1 MLILQIALGIVL
13 AIFILALISN
23 PLFWKA
29 LGVVILVLL
38 CLCCCVA
45 IVAHKEEIT
54 HSAIFHWFAN
64 IVGLCLYAFFGWHIV
79 VGVKDWIKDKIHNKK
94 ENKT

>member
-13 AIFILALISN
+13 AIFILVLISN

-29 LGVVILVLL
+29 LGVVILILL

-54 HSAIFHWFAN
+54 HSAIFHCFAN
-64 IVGLCLYAFFGWHIV
+64 IVGLFTFAVMGWGIAISI
-79 VGVKDWIKDKIHNKK
+79 KDWIKDKKQNKK
-94 ENKT
+94 GTK